1 MSVTDIDIRAVAR
14 KAGRAASSK
23 RWGSTFWAIVR
34 TVLSVAVTILG
45 LMALTFFIGRLLPLD
60 PVLAILGDDASQ
72 EAYDR
77 LYVQLGLDRPLYEQ
91 FYSYLV
97 NSLSFDFGE
106 SLTSG
111 RPVIQDILRVFPA
124 TLELATLAMILGT
137 GIGIPLGVTAAA
149 NRDTWI
155 DQVVRVISL
164 IGYSAPIFWLGLL
177 GLIVFYAALG
187 WVGPPGRIDI
197 VHQYDLEIWS
207 GFYLLDSAL
216 AGQWDIFADV
226 FSRIVLPASILGYGA
241 MAYICRMTRS
251 FMLEQFGQEYIIA
264 ARAKGASRRRII
276 WQHAFPNIA
285 VQVVTVV
292 ALSYAFL
299 LEGAVLTETVFAW
312 PGFGRYL
319 TTALL
324 RADMNA
330 VLGCTVLIG
339 FIFIG
344 LNLLSDLFYRTFD
357 PRTR

>member
-1 MSVTDIDIRAVAR
+1 MSAGDLANSASSNRSASSMR
-14 KAGRAASSK
+14 WGRAA
-23 RWGSTFWAIVR
+23 REFLR
-34 TVLSVAVTILG
+34 TVASVSVTILG
-45 LMALTFFIGRLLPLD
+45 LLALTFFIGRLLPLD

-77 LYVQLGLDRPLYEQ
+77 MVVKLGLDKPLWEQ
-91 FYSYLV
+91 FISYLW
-97 NSLSFDFGE
+97 NSLHFDFGM

-111 RPVIQDILRVFPA
+111 KPVTEDILRVFPA
-124 TLELATLAMILGT
+124 TLELATVAMILGT
-137 GIGIPLGVTAAA
+137 GLGIPMGVLAAA

-177 GLIVFYAALG
+177 GLVVFYAGLG
-187 WVGPPGRIDI
+187 WVGAPGRIDI
-197 VHQYDLEIWS
+197 VYQYDLETRT
-207 GFYLLDSAL
+207 GLYLIDSLL
-216 AGQWDIFADV
+216 AGRWDIFADV
-226 FSRIVLPASILGYGA
+226 FGRIVLPASILAYGA
-241 MAYICRMTRS
+241 MAYISRMTRS
-251 FMLEQFGQEYIIA
+251 FMLEQLSQEYIIA
-264 ARAKGASRRRII
+264 AQAKGASRLSVV
-276 WQHAFPNIA
+276 WGHAFPNIA
-285 VQVVTVV
+285 VQLVTVV

-330 VLGCTVLIG
+330 VLGCTLIVG
-339 FIFIG
+339 FIFIT
-344 LNLLSDLFYRTFD
+344 LNLLSDVFYRVFD

>member
-1 MSVTDIDIRAVAR
+1 MTSTDAVT
-14 KAGRAASSK
+14 RAAVRTAAPPN
-23 RWGSTFWAIVR
+23 RWGSILRAFLR
-34 TVLSVAVTILG
+34 TLISVSVTILG

-77 LYVQLGLDRPLYEQ
+77 LTAKLGLDRPLYEQ
-91 FYSYLV
+91 FYSYVL

-111 RPVIQDILRVFPA
+111 RPVIEDIARVFPA
-124 TLELATLAMILGT
+124 TLELATLAMIIGT

-149 NRDTWI
+149 NRDTWL

-177 GLIVFYAALG
+177 GLTVFYAGLG
-187 WVGPPGRIDI
+187 WVGAPGRIDI
-197 VHQYDLEIWS
+197 VYQYDIRTWS
-207 GFYLLDSAL
+207 GLYLIDSAI
-216 AGQWDIFADV
+216 AGQWDVFADV
-226 FSRIVLPASILGYGA
+226 FSRIILPASILAYGA
-241 MAYICRMTRS
+241 MAYISRMTRS
-251 FMLEQFGQEYIIA
+251 FMLEQFSQEYIIA
-264 ARAKGASRRRII
+264 ARAKGASRRRVI
-276 WQHAFPNIA
+276 WRHALPNIA
-285 VQVVTVV
+285 VQLVTVV

-330 VLGCTVLIG
+330 VLGCTLIIG
-339 FIFIG
+339 LIFIG
-344 LNLLSDLFYRTFD
+344 LNLLSDLFYRFFD

>member
-1 MSVTDIDIRAVAR
+1 MPASDLASSGSSGRSASSIRW
-14 KAGRAASSK
+14 GRTGEEILKTAASVS
-23 RWGSTFWAIVR
+23 
-34 TVLSVAVTILG
+34 VTILG
-45 LMALTFFIGRLLPLD
+45 LLALTFFIGRLLPLD

-77 LYVQLGLDRPLYEQ
+77 MVVKLGLDKPLWEQ
-91 FYSYLV
+91 FVAYV
-97 NSLSFDFGE
+97 WNSLQFDFGT

-111 RPVIQDILRVFPA
+111 KPVVEDILRVFPA
-124 TLELATLAMILGT
+124 TLELATVAMILGT
-137 GIGIPLGVTAAA
+137 GLGIPLGVMAAA

-155 DQVVRVISL
+155 DQLVRVISL

-177 GLIVFYAALG
+177 GLTVFYAGLG
-187 WVGPPGRIDI
+187 WVGAPGRIDI
-197 VHQYDLEIWS
+197 VNQYDLTVRT
-207 GFYLLDSAL
+207 GLYLIDSAM

-226 FSRIVLPASILGYGA
+226 FSRIVLPASILAYGA
-241 MAYICRMTRS
+241 MAYISRMTRS
-251 FMLEQFGQEYIIA
+251 FMLEQLSQEYIIA
-264 ARAKGASRRRII
+264 ARAKGASRWNVI
-276 WQHAFPNIA
+276 WRHAFPNIA
-285 VQVVTVV
+285 VQLVTVV

-330 VLGCTVLIG
+330 VLGCTLIVG
-339 FIFIG
+339 LIFIT
-344 LNLLSDLFYRTFD
+344 LNLLSDIFYRVFD

>member
-1 MSVTDIDIRAVAR
+1 MSL
-14 KAGRAASSK
+14 AGVV
-23 RWGSTFWAIVR
+23 FR

-45 LMALTFFIGRLLPLD
+45 LLALTFFIGRLLPLD

-77 LYVQLGLDRPLYEQ
+77 MYVSLGLDQPLWRQ
-91 FYSYLV
+91 FLTYIV
-97 NSLSFDFGE
+97 NSLTFDFGT

-111 RPVIQDILRVFPA
+111 RPVTEDILRVFPA
-124 TLELATLAMILGT
+124 TLELATVAMILGT
-137 GIGIPLGVTAAA
+137 GLGIPLGVTAAA

-155 DQVVRVISL
+155 DQTVRVVSL

-177 GLIVFYAALG
+177 GLTVFYAGLG
-187 WVGPPGRIDI
+187 WVGAPGRIDI
-197 VHQYDLEIWS
+197 VYQYDLQPVT
-207 GFYLLDSAL
+207 GLYLVDSLL
-216 AGQWDIFADV
+216 AGRWDIFQDV
-226 FSRIVLPASILGYGA
+226 FSRIVLPASILAYGA
-241 MAYICRMTRS
+241 MAYIARMTRS
-251 FMLEQFGQEYIIA
+251 FMLEQFGQEYITA
-264 ARAKGASRRRII
+264 ARAKGATRRQVI
-276 WQHAFPNIA
+276 WSHAFPNIA
-285 VQVVTVV
+285 VQLVTVV

-330 VLGCTVLIG
+330 VLGCTLIVG
-339 FIFIG
+339 LIFIA
-344 LNLLSDLFYRTFD
+344 LNLASDIFYRVFD

>member
-1 MSVTDIDIRAVAR
+1 MSATDVTTRTVAR
-14 KAGRAASSK
+14 TAAPPK
-23 RWGSTFWAIVR
+23 RWGSLLRATLRIL
-34 TVLSVAVTILG
+34 LSVSVTILG
-45 LMALTFFIGRLLPLD
+45 LLALTFFIGRLLPLD

-72 EAYDR
+72 EAVDR
-77 LYVQLGLDRPLYEQ
+77 LTARLGLDRPLHEQ
-91 FYSYLV
+91 FLSYVV
-97 NSLSFDFGE
+97 NSLTFDFGE

-111 RPVIQDILRVFPA
+111 RPVIEDIARVFPA
-124 TLELATLAMILGT
+124 TLELATLAMIFGT
-137 GIGIPLGVTAAA
+137 GIGIPLGVLAAA
-149 NRDTWI
+149 NRDSWI
-155 DQVVRVISL
+155 DQCVRVISL

-177 GLIVFYAALG
+177 GLSIFYAGLG

-197 VHQYDLEIWS
+197 VHQYDIETWS
-207 GFYLLDSAL
+207 GLYLVDSAI

-226 FSRIVLPASILGYGA
+226 FGRIVLPASILAYGA
-241 MAYICRMTRS
+241 MAYISRMTRS

-264 ARAKGASRRRII
+264 ARAKGASKRRVI

-285 VQVVTVV
+285 VQLVTVV

-330 VLGCTVLIG
+330 VLGCTLLIG
-339 FIFIG
+339 LIFIG
-344 LNLLSDLFYRTFD
+344 LNLLSDLFYRIFD